1 MSAQGDTRAPLG
13 FVAATA
19 LIMGNMIGAG
29 IFLLP
34 ASLAPLGW
42 NGVVGWIVTISGTL
56 VLAWVLAAL
65 TRARPQAEDSTGL
78 VAEAFGK
85 MTAFVVMWSY
95 WITLWIGLATIAI
108 AGVSYL
114 SAYVPLADWHPLAPT
129 GAAIA
134 MIWMLTLLNLGGV
147 KAAGQFQVVTL
158 AIKILPLL
166 AVMAIAVLA
175 LAGGEAD
182 LQPFDPGT
190 LSPGAINAAGALT
203 LFALLGFECA
213 SLAAKRTR
221 NPEVTVPRATMW
233 GTAAVGVIYLVVCSA
248 IALLLPAEDVAGSTA
263 PFATF
268 VGQFW
273 GPGPAALVA
282 AFAVVSCVG
291 AVNGWILLQGEV
303 PRAMAERGM
312 LPQWFGKT
320 NRAGSPT
327 GALVLS
333 SGLATLTLLLTVDP
347 SLQGMFEF
355 LLLLS
360 TSIAL
365 WFYIALVAAAWHL
378 RVARPFALI
387 GLIYGLW
394 TLYGAGLVPS
404 LWGIALMAA
413 GLPLWW
419 MEQRTQAKGAGQPG

>member
-1 MSAQGDTRAPLG
+1 MG

-42 NGVVGWIVTISGTL
+42 NGVAGWIITISGTL

-65 TRARPQAEDSTGL
+65 TRARPEAQDSTGL

-108 AGVSYL
+108 AGISYL
-114 SAYVPLADWHPLAPT
+114 SAYVPLAAWHPLAPT

-134 MIWMLTLLNLGGV
+134 MIWALTVLNLGGV

-166 AVMAIAVLA
+166 AVMAIAFLA
-175 LAGGEAD
+175 LAGGEAQ

-190 LSPGAINAAGALT
+190 LSASQVNAAGALT

-213 SLAAKRTR
+213 SLAARRTR

-233 GTAAVGVIYLVVCSA
+233 GTAVVGVIYLVVCSA
-248 IALLLPAEDVAGSTA
+248 IALLLPAAEVAGSSA

-268 VGQFW
+268 VGKFW
-273 GPGPAALVA
+273 GAGPAALVA

-312 LPQWFGKT
+312 LPRWFGKT
-320 NRAGSPT
+320 NHAGSPT

-333 SGLATLTLLLTVDP
+333 SGLATVTLLLNAEP

-355 LLLLS
+355 LLLLT

-378 RVARPFALI
+378 RVARPFAAI
-387 GLIYGLW
+387 GLAYGLW
-394 TLYGAGLVPS
+394 TLWGAGLGAS

-419 MEQRTQAKGAGQPG
+419 MEQRAQAKGAGQRG